1 VTALVEACVLPLVF
15 LTVILLG
22 AIRPGAEITVV
33 PPRPSALVTAM
44 LLIAILVRSGAL
56 SPERLMNASRSALA
70 NINGL
75 TVLLALFAASAQVV
89 TLLVP
94 SSGVPAM
101 IAWTVLISLLVQAL
115 AIAPD
120 RTRVLRGLAITFGAA
135 FTLKFVVLAAIS
147 APAEGRVSR
156 ALQLLFEGVTLGTMT
171 QRPPHPAEAY
181 LAFGTLI
188 LFLIG
193 IAWLPSAPWQMV
205 RVSASRTLVATRD
218 GETDLTPQ

>member
-1 VTALVEACVLPLVF
+1 MLV
-15 LTVILLG
+15 
-22 AIRPGAEITVV
+22 
-33 PPRPSALVTAM
+33 
-44 LLIAILVRSGAL
+44 IAILVRSGAL

-70 NINGL
+70 NLNGL
-75 TVLLALFAASAQVV
+75 TVLLALFAAAAQVV

-94 SSGVPAM
+94 SSGVPAL

-115 AIAPD
+115 AIGPD
-120 RTRVLRGLAITFGAA
+120 RTRVLRGLAVTFGAA

-205 RVSASRTLVATRD
+205 RASASRTLVATRD
-218 GETDLTPQ
+218 RETDLTA